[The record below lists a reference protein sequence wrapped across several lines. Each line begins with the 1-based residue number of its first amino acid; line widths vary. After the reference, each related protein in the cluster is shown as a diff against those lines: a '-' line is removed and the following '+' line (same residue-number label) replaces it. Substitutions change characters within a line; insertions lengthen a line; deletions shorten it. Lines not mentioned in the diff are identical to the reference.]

1 MALSLLL
8 SACSKDFKFVRRG
21 VIEKIEGNSIICNG
35 MGNSL
40 TDEVD
45 CLFDETLAVGDT
57 VNIYSDGDVL
67 VASKADYANA
77 QFILNN
83 YGMSWV
89 VREMPF
95 LIPYCIL
102 LAFLIYSYD
111 IYVQNLFPL
120 KGTGGKVLRGILVGG
135 FLLFLNVLPRF
146 TADLWSSETL
156 EILRVPNLIY
166 LPLILAAWLVSRW
179 GYLRFSQ
186 YVERINL

>member
-1 MALSLLL
+1 MIRAGLDPGI
-8 SACSKDFKFVRRG
+8 AEG
-21 VIEKIEGNSIICNG
+21 VNF
-35 MGNSL
+35 
-40 TDEVD
+40 
-45 CLFDETLAVGDT
+45 LF
-57 VNIYSDGDVL
+57 
-67 VASKADYANA
+67 
-77 QFILNN
+77 
-83 YGMSWV
+83 
-89 VREMPF
+89 
-95 LIPYCIL
+95 IPYCIL

-120 KGTGGKVLRGILVGG
+120 KGTGGKVLRGILVVG
-135 FLLFLNVLPRF
+135 FLFLLNVLPRF